1 MEDELPPAL
10 ENPRQDKER
19 SHDDEAMDDKAKA
32 ASKKKVVVDT
42 SNIPENEPVKYGV
55 MGSEDIPIDKNEES
69 LYFTSL
75 RIGEIKGLEGCSA
88 CKVSAADY

>member
-1 MEDELPPAL
+1 MDDELPPAL
-10 ENPRQDKER
+10 ENPKGEKER
-19 SHDDEAMDDKAKA
+19 SRDDEVMDEKAQP

-55 MGSEDIPIDKNEES
+55 MGSEDIPIDKTEEN

-75 RIGEIKGLEGCSA
+75 RIGEIKGLDGCTA
-88 CKVSAADY
+88 CKVDWRDP